1 MSARVSV
8 YEKQIAKE
16 IEQMPKEYLSN
27 LLKIVR
33 LYRESVTLNP
43 AEESFRQGWKEA
55 MNDETY
61 PIADLWAGID
71 ARMTRSGCRLNTR
84 RNSNATCEC

>member
-1 MSARVSV
+1 LTERTIDIITEALRSLEQMSARVSV

-33 LYRESVTLNP
+33 LYRESVTLTLLRT
-43 AEESFRQGWKEA
+43 ASDR
-55 MNDETY
+55 
-61 PIADLWAGID
+61 AG
-71 ARMTRSGCRLNTR
+71 RKL
-84 RNSNATCEC
+84 

>member
-33 LYRESVTLNP
+33 LYRESVTLTLLRT
-43 AEESFRQGWKEA
+43 ASDR
-55 MNDETY
+55 
-61 PIADLWAGID
+61 AG
-71 ARMTRSGCRLNTR
+71 RKL
-84 RNSNATCEC
+84 

>member
-1 MSARVSV
+1 MSARVSI

-33 LYRESVTLNP
+33 LYRESVTLNL

-55 MNDETY
+55 MKDETY

-71 ARMTRSGCRLNTR
+71 A
-84 RNSNATCEC
+84 E

>member
-33 LYRESVTLNP
+33 LYRESVTLSP

-55 MNDETY
+55 MKDETF
-61 PIADLWAGID
+61 PIADLWADID
-71 ARMTRSGCRLNTR
+71 A
-84 RNSNATCEC
+84 E

>member
-71 ARMTRSGCRLNTR
+71 A
-84 RNSNATCEC
+84 E